1 MPENCI
7 YIARSSAIA
16 ARALAGEMMVM
27 NSADSTFFTLNEVA
41 TAIFQAAD
49 GHTPLREIVRDQICE
64 QFEVDPEQAESDAEQ
79 FVTELSGRGILMSL
93 MTEMGQ
99 KAFNLGVPLAV
110 HVDVTYRCNERCV
123 HCYLDHDDHGE
134 MTTAEIKDVL
144 DQLA

>member
-49 GHTPLREIVRDQICE
+49 GHTPLREIVREKICA
-64 QFEVDPEQAESDAEQ
+64 QFDVDPEQAQADAEQ
-79 FVTELSGRGILMSL
+79 FVAELSGH
-93 MTEMGQ
+93 
-99 KAFNLGVPLAV
+99 GVLIVSKQPLA
-110 HVDVTYRCNERCV
+110 TE
-123 HCYLDHDDHGE
+123 
-134 MTTAEIKDVL
+134 AP
-144 DQLA
+144 